1 MRPTCATSEC
11 SNALKQ
17 PWYVSTRLIQYVNQ
31 TMKKDG
37 IPTRWL
43 KARKSHG
50 NLALAF
56 IFGLVK
62 QTLIL
67 YLSNYYLL
75 QFELSSSLTP
85 LMKFN
90 LPVA

>member
-1 MRPTCATSEC
+1 MCAFTEC
-11 SNALKQ
+11 LNLLRKL
-17 PWYVSTRLIQYVNQ
+17 WCVSTRLIQYVNQ
-31 TMKKDG
+31 TMKRDG
-37 IPTRWL
+37 IPTQWL
-43 KARKSHG
+43 KAQKSHG

-62 QTLIL
+62 QTPIL

-75 QFELSSSLTP
+75 QFELSSSLAL

-90 LPVA
+90 LPLA

>member
-1 MRPTCATSEC
+1 MCAFSEC

-17 PWYVSTRLIQYVNQ
+17 PWYVSAKLIQYVNQ
-31 TMKKDG
+31 TMKRDG
-37 IPTRWL
+37 IPTQWL
-43 KARKSHG
+43 KAQKSHG

-56 IFGLVK
+56 TFGLVK

-75 QFELSSSLTP
+75 QFELSSSLSL

-90 LPVA
+90 LPLA